1 MKSGSVQWG
10 PRLSPVGGEGRSWE
24 NGDYSKQKAYLNPR
38 EQEGTTEDRNDES
51 FSGEQGKRAAWG
63 EG

>member
-1 MKSGSVQWG
+1 M
-10 PRLSPVGGEGRSWE
+10 WE